1 MSSLVKAKDVLRLMS
16 RMRRDLTVMDIANGL
31 GLPKSSVSRTLSLMA
46 EQEFLERDPVT
57 RAYRPG
63 ALVME
68 ASYHFRA
75 ARSARMLLEEELGKL
90 VDEIGYTGYVVMLDG
105 SESLVIH
112 MRTGRAGTLQ
122 AYTPVG
128 TRAPA
133 YATSMGRAQLS
144 HLTDAEALDR
154 VGTTFEPIGEAPR
167 DQAELCGQLA
177 DIRVR
182 GWAFSHDEFVLDVAG
197 TASAV
202 RDPGTGQILG
212 IGLAFP
218 ARDRNDALVAR
229 CGAAVRDAASR
240 VGRHIGDPSWL
251 AFEAPAAE

>member
-31 GLPKSSVSRTLSLMA
+31 GLPKSSVSRTLALMA
-46 EQEFLERDPVT
+46 EHDFLERDPVT

-63 ALVME
+63 VLVVE
-68 ASYHFRA
+68 AAYHVRA
-75 ARSARMLLEEELGKL
+75 SRSAPQLLEEELGKL

-105 SESLVIH
+105 SDSLVIH
-112 MRTGRAGTLQ
+112 MRTGKAGTLQ

-133 YATSMGRAQLS
+133 YATSMGRAKLS
-144 HLTDAEALDR
+144 RLSDGEAAAR
-154 VGTTFEPIGEAPR
+154 VGSVLDPIGEAPR
-167 DQAELCGQLA
+167 SQAELLRQLA
-177 DIRVR
+177 QIRSA
-182 GWAFSHDEFVLDVAG
+182 GWAFSHDEFVPDVAG

-202 RDPGTGQILG
+202 RDPGSGQIFG

-218 ARDRNDALVAR
+218 ARDHGDALVAR
-229 CGAAVRDAASR
+229 CGTAVRDAASR
-240 VGRHIGDPSWL
+240 VGKHLGDPSWL
-251 AFEAPAAE
+251 AFTGC

>member
-31 GLPKSSVSRTLSLMA
+31 GLPKSSVSRTLALMA
-46 EQEFLERDPVT
+46 EHDFLERDPVT

-63 ALVME
+63 PVVVE

-75 ARSARMLLEEELGKL
+75 SRSAPTLLEEELGKL

-105 SESLVIH
+105 GDSLVIH
-112 MRTGRAGTLQ
+112 MRTGRTGTLQ

-133 YATSMGRAQLS
+133 YSTSMGRVQLS
-144 HLTDAEALDR
+144 RLSDAEVLTR
-154 VGTTFEPIGEAPR
+154 VGGTFHPIGQAPR
-167 DQAELCGQLA
+167 SQEELLRQLNG
-177 DIRVR
+177 IRGD
-182 GWAFSHDEFVLDVAG
+182 GWAFSHDEFVPGVAG

-202 RDPGTGQILG
+202 ADPGTGQILG

-218 ARDRNDALVAR
+218 ARDRDDALVAR

-240 VGRHIGDPSWL
+240 VGKHIGDPSWL
-251 AFEAPAAE
+251 AFEGG